1 MELISVKALADALG
15 VSKVTVFN
23 RIDALNLRSELQKQG
38 RALMIPAE
46 TADKLRASF
55 QGAQKEERKAE
66 QPAEESEEL
75 TMAIIELL
83 REQLKSKDEIIN
95 RLQNQID
102 NLQEDN
108 RRYIQLNSQLL
119 LSGSATPASKSEA
132 VEAEFT
138 EEPEAERTENE
149 PREEPKSEHK
159 KSFLRRLFNM

>member
-1 MELISVKALADALG
+1 MELISVKALSEELG

-46 TADKLRASF
+46 IADKLRASF
-55 QGAQKEERKAE
+55 QGAQKEEQKAE

-119 LSGSATPASKSEA
+119 LSGSATPASQSEA

-138 EEPEAERTENE
+138 EEPEAERTE
-149 PREEPKSEHK
+149 EETKSEHK

>member
-1 MELISVKALADALG
+1 MELISVKALSEELK
-15 VSKVTVFN
+15 VSKPTLFS
-23 RIDALNLRSELQKQG
+23 RIDKLNLRSELQKQG
-38 RALMIPAE
+38 RALMIPYEVAE
-46 TADKLRASF
+46 KLRASF
-55 QGAQKEERKAE
+55 QGAQKEEQKAE

-138 EEPEAERTENE
+138 EEPEAERTE
-149 PREEPKSEHK
+149 EEPKSEHK